1 MAMRQIIEIDE
12 ELCDGCGD
20 CVSACAEGAIQLIDG
35 KARLVSDSYCDGLG
49 ACIGDCHAGAI
60 SIVERDAEGY
70 DEAAVA
76 AHLQRIGRSPEP
88 TTVVRSLNVL
98 NPVIAGGGGGC
109 PGARATTLNPEPVA
123 DGGAAPTVASQ
134 LRHWPIQLHLV
145 PPTAPFFAGADVVL
159 AADCVPFA
167 VGDFHARYLAGR
179 SLAIACPKLDHNQ
192 DVYVEKIVAMI
203 DGAGIASMNIMVMEV
218 PCCSGLVRLVDEA
231 RQRASRQV
239 PVRCTVIG
247 VDGAVRREL
256 ELD

>member
-1 MAMRQIIEIDE
+1 MATRQIIHIDE

-20 CVSACAEGAIQLIDG
+20 CVNACAEGAIQLIDG

-60 SIVERDAEGY
+60 SIVEREAEGY
-70 DEAAVA
+70 DEEAVA
-76 AHLQRIGRSPEP
+76 AHLTKIGRGHGAAPAIRP
-88 TTVVRSLNVL
+88 LHVL
-98 NPVIAGGGGGC
+98 NPPIAGGGGGC
-109 PGARATTLNPEPVA
+109 PGSRATTLQPPPIVGA
-123 DGGAAPTVASQ
+123 GDGPAVASQ

-145 PPTAPFFAGADVVL
+145 PPTAPFFHGADVLL

-167 VGDFHARYLAGR
+167 VGDFHDRYLAGR

-192 DVYVEKIVAMI
+192 EIYLDKLVAMI
-203 DGAGIASMNIMVMEV
+203 DGAGIASMHVMVMEV

-231 RQRASRQV
+231 RKRASRQV

-247 VDGAVRREL
+247 VDGGVRREL